1 MNTNSQKSIKR
12 NREKTPRGNF
22 FTLLPLL
29 AISCLFFIVLLTDKG
44 LAFPPPAA
52 EYYGTV
58 VNKLGASFPAG
69 TNVSFYDADGVLCG
83 QYNVTSTGYYGFL
96 SCNGDDPDTAVDEGA
111 DEGDALSFLINNE
124 TAGTLNDSVWSSGTF
139 KRVDLFINRP
149 PVLDSIGNHNATEDA
164 VFYLDINASDPDNDT
179 LQYSLIVSPAFASLT
194 LNSSTGVINTTPDN
208 DDVGVYYVRII
219 VSDGSLSDYEDIQL
233 RVLNTNDAPYF
244 LQNLTNQTV
253 YEGNATN
260 YDINCSDDDIDYGD
274 SISYSL
280 NVSKI
285 TISSSSG
292 LITWT
297 PLHNDTG
304 LYTINATC
312 SDGESTSSQTF
323 NIEVVDINNAPVLT
337 GIGDQSVY
345 SDAILTFSIYAE
357 DADYDTLTYSSNHT
371 GLSISK
377 ISNTQATAT
386 FSGIAYGIGNYTAE
400 IFVSDGTINDS
411 EVILLRVIRAPY
423 CGDNLCA
430 AGETCSSCAVDC
442 GECPSGGGEGEGSG
456 SAGGGSGA
464 TSGIGTS
471 ESDAAV
477 SIPSIQDLIS
487 SQAQAQY
494 YCVEDWLCS
503 PWLSCRPLQ
512 WTGATARG
520 VQERVCRDLN
530 NCGSMN
536 NQPFALRDCAYEPPS
551 SCTDKK
557 RDQGET
563 GIDCGGPC
571 EPCTLVKYAG
581 LVFERPSP
589 IFLPSYLREFPWAL
603 LILILVVNFF
613 TTSYDWGRIHK
624 IRKQPFEIF
633 LEMMREYAPFR
644 RKLYKF
650 LTNFDSLG
658 ALTITYL
665 YFVGSLYTV
674 NVWVLGAAILATP
687 FLVGLAFK
695 QLEYNEYRKLTKER
709 RLNEMHNHELEYF
722 MRQEQEI
729 ISELYGKA
737 MKIVEQLQAKKGSME
752 PDSEAQVKSIMPLME
767 KLNALNALSAR
778 IAGYYPDAKF
788 ESNAKQFVFDPY
800 FSKFAKEYPEPHFA
814 VLSAMKILKNMNNR
828 KADIEDEKEFMAICR
843 DIARDR
849 HLLSVIMAREELV
862 KPYNNL
868 SDSYHLLKKSHLA
881 QNELQKSMAEEEKE
895 YLALLDSISKDRTAI
910 EQISKNKK
918 TALLYNDLILIYNS
932 IKKRQALGKGLK

>member
-1 MNTNSQKSIKR
+1 MICQVQDAEHLMSIPLENLDSFHATAMTCQHKMMRAQQKMKILSFMSMAGLQLPFIQIKPFRAQAGRRAPSSKSFSMFHRARLPGHSLVSQKIQLYPELKEHHLKFLKLTIRSQIRPNPIYQTVLTKHSLKNQPASMKYSLHLCYCLGSAGYYPKNMEIMHKMNTNSQKSIKR

-124 TAGTLNDSVWSSGTF
+124 TAGTLNDS
-139 KRVDLFINRP
+139 
-149 PVLDSIGNHNATEDA
+149 

-345 SDAILTFSIYAE
+345 SDAI
-357 DADYDTLTYSSNHT
+357 
-371 GLSISK
+371 
-377 ISNTQATAT
+377 
-386 FSGIAYGIGNYTAE
+386 
-400 IFVSDGTINDS
+400 
-411 EVILLRVIRAPY
+411 
-423 CGDNLCA
+423 
-430 AGETCSSCAVDC
+430 
-442 GECPSGGGEGEGSG
+442 
-456 SAGGGSGA
+456 
-464 TSGIGTS
+464 
-471 ESDAAV
+471 
-477 SIPSIQDLIS
+477 
-487 SQAQAQY
+487 
-494 YCVEDWLCS
+494 
-503 PWLSCRPLQ
+503 
-512 WTGATARG
+512 
-520 VQERVCRDLN
+520 
-530 NCGSMN
+530 
-536 NQPFALRDCAYEPPS
+536 
-551 SCTDKK
+551 
-557 RDQGET
+557 
-563 GIDCGGPC
+563 
-571 EPCTLVKYAG
+571 
-581 LVFERPSP
+581 
-589 IFLPSYLREFPWAL
+589 
-603 LILILVVNFF
+603 
-613 TTSYDWGRIHK
+613 
-624 IRKQPFEIF
+624 
-633 LEMMREYAPFR
+633 
-644 RKLYKF
+644 
-650 LTNFDSLG
+650 
-658 ALTITYL
+658 
-665 YFVGSLYTV
+665 
-674 NVWVLGAAILATP
+674 
-687 FLVGLAFK
+687 
-695 QLEYNEYRKLTKER
+695 
-709 RLNEMHNHELEYF
+709 
-722 MRQEQEI
+722 
-729 ISELYGKA
+729 
-737 MKIVEQLQAKKGSME
+737 
-752 PDSEAQVKSIMPLME
+752 
-767 KLNALNALSAR
+767 
-778 IAGYYPDAKF
+778 
-788 ESNAKQFVFDPY
+788 
-800 FSKFAKEYPEPHFA
+800 
-814 VLSAMKILKNMNNR
+814 
-828 KADIEDEKEFMAICR
+828 
-843 DIARDR
+843 
-849 HLLSVIMAREELV
+849 
-862 KPYNNL
+862 
-868 SDSYHLLKKSHLA
+868 
-881 QNELQKSMAEEEKE
+881 
-895 YLALLDSISKDRTAI
+895 
-910 EQISKNKK
+910 
-918 TALLYNDLILIYNS
+918 
-932 IKKRQALGKGLK
+932 